1 MARIKKAD
9 PELLLV
15 SFCDILTISIS
26 GLFMATIITVFEATK
41 IPELS
46 MTPKA
51 IPTTKSAMFFECRGD
66 ELFFVDKEKLDSQIA
81 TELSKLDPSVRSGD
95 IQQFLRIIQ
104 ATDLGNENYKV
115 VPSYLLTMIV
125 ALEPRPGVPGI
136 RPETLE
142 NPSGKFQ
149 TILGQLD
156 KEKYYIAFL
165 VRDDSF
171 NAFRKARILA
181 DKSGF
186 DTGWELLGADEPIKF
201 GSGGTAISVSG

>member
-66 ELFFVDKEKLDSQIA
+66 ELYFVDKETLDRQIA
-81 TELSKLDPSVRSGD
+81 DVLSRLNPNVRSGD
-95 IQQFLRIIQ
+95 IQGFLRVIQ
-104 ATDLGNENYKV
+104 EQDIGNEYFKV
-115 VPSYLLTMIV
+115 VPSYLLTAVI
-125 ALEPRPGVPGI
+125 ALEPRAGVPGI
-136 RPETLE
+136 SYDTLE
-142 NPSGKFQ
+142 NLNGKFQ
-149 TILGQLD
+149 KTLSRLD
-156 KEKYYIAFL
+156 KERYYIAFL

-171 NAFRKARILA
+171 NAFRKARFVA
-181 DKSGF
+181 DKLGY

-201 GSGGTAISVSG
+201 GSGGQSINVSG